1 MDSVILDTD
10 IIIDYSRGIST
21 ELQHF
26 LNLQDKGEIILIVPA
41 MVIFEFYSGS
51 SLTSNQA
58 KELADLLF
66 SKFKIVEFDETIAK
80 IAAQINRERKM
91 QEKIDV
97 GDIIIAA
104 TCLYYKAKIATKN
117 KKHFKQIK
125 GLTFFLPRASS

>member
-21 ELQHF
+21 ELQQY
-26 LNLQDKGEIILIVPA
+26 LSLQDEEKIILIVPTI
-41 MVIFEFYSGS
+41 VVFEFYSGS
-51 SLTSNQA
+51 SLSSNQA

-66 SKFKIVEFDETIAK
+66 SKFKIVEFDERIAK
-80 IAAQINRERKM
+80 IAAQINREKKL

-97 GDIIIAA
+97 GDIIVAA
-104 TCLYYKAKIATKN
+104 TCLHYKAKIATKN

-125 GLTFFLPRASS
+125 GLTFAKY